1 MTVTRR
7 ALLSTAGAITLAAR
21 ARAAEKTR
29 ITLWHAM
36 SAALGEELNKLI
48 AAFNASQDN
57 VEVTG
62 VFKGAYKDLLTS
74 VVAAYRAGQAP
85 HVAQVFEVGTQT
97 MLSSGPV
104 IKPVWQL
111 VQETGVA
118 IDADAYIPAVR
129 GYFSTP
135 DGKLASMPFNSS
147 TAIAWY
153 NLDVLEKAGVGLHML
168 PRTWQ
173 EVEAAMHLV
182 RRTDAAPFGVT
193 IASVV
198 WSQFEQYGAIH
209 NLPFATEANGFKGL
223 DAVLKVNSPP
233 FVKHLQRLIDMAK
246 DNSFH
251 YTGRDGVGD
260 GAFLNGQSAMACSTS
275 ALRGDLRRSA
285 KFRWAPGFLPFDP
298 DVIREPINSA
308 IGGASFW
315 VLTAP
320 NRSGAEYHAVAE
332 FLRFLGQPQ
341 QDAQWSVGTGY
352 VPVTHAGYELLQKQ
366 GWFEQNPGTD
376 LPVKQLTRGQVT
388 DNSRGFHLGRM
399 PEIRTIIEEECEK
412 ALAGQQRGRA
422 RQQGTSRLSEIG
434 QDLNMA
440 IGVWRD
446 VVDRLTH
453 VPLAERARL
462 LTLPPTST
470 VAALHQIE
478 LQQPLASP
486 ASPSAIRIA
495 AWNLERCLYPEASAR
510 ILQRNHVDLALL
522 TELDVGVLRT
532 GQVHTIG
539 RMAAQLGQGYCY
551 GCEFLELVPMDPPP
565 GFPRNGTDNS
575 EGYHGNGMIS
585 SLAMQDPVVFRL
597 DELTDWHS
605 PAEGQRR
612 IGNRMAIAAI
622 FHIGGIRLVACSV
635 HLESRTDAAGRA
647 QQMRSLLDALDAYAG
662 SGPVVIGGDLNTQ
675 VVPGGHTDASE
686 PLFALAASRGYD
698 WTTCN
703 LARPTTRAS
712 AWSNH
717 EGTRQLDWFC
727 TRGVKARGP
736 AVVPALGEDG
746 TVLSDHELI
755 LLTLDA
761 G

>member
-21 ARAAEKTR
+21 ARATEKTR

-111 VQETGVA
+111 TQETGVA
-118 IDADAYIPAVR
+118 IDAAAYIPAVR

-173 EVEAAMHLV
+173 EVEAAMHMV
-182 RRTDAAPFGVT
+182 RQTDAAPFGVT

-275 ALRGDLRRSA
+275 ALRGDLKRSA

-320 NRSGAEYHAVAE
+320 NRSGSEYHAVAE
-332 FLRFLGQPQ
+332 FLHFLGQPQ
-341 QDAQWSVGTGY
+341 QDAQWSTGTGY
-352 VPVTHAGYELLQKQ
+352 VPVTHAGYEFLQKQ

-412 ALAGQQRGRA
+412 ALAGQQGAQKALDSAVERG
-422 RQQGTSRLSEIG
+422 
-434 QDLNMA
+434 NK
-440 IGVWRD
+440 
-446 VVDRLTH
+446 
-453 VPLAERARL
+453 
-462 LTLPPTST
+462 
-470 VAALHQIE
+470 
-478 LQQPLASP
+478 
-486 ASPSAIRIA
+486 
-495 AWNLERCLYPEASAR
+495 
-510 ILQRNHVDLALL
+510 
-522 TELDVGVLRT
+522 VLRD
-532 GQVHTIG
+532 
-539 RMAAQLGQGYCY
+539 
-551 GCEFLELVPMDPPP
+551 F
-565 GFPRNGTDNS
+565 
-575 EGYHGNGMIS
+575 
-585 SLAMQDPVVFRL
+585 
-597 DELTDWHS
+597 
-605 PAEGQRR
+605 QR
-612 IGNRMAIAAI
+612 
-622 FHIGGIRLVACSV
+622 SV
-635 HLESRTDAAGRA
+635 KT
-647 QQMRSLLDALDAYAG
+647 
-662 SGPVVIGGDLNTQ
+662 
-675 VVPGGHTDASE
+675 
-686 PLFALAASRGYD
+686 
-698 WTTCN
+698 
-703 LARPTTRAS
+703 
-712 AWSNH
+712 
-717 EGTRQLDWFC
+717 
-727 TRGVKARGP
+727 
-736 AVVPALGEDG
+736 
-746 TVLSDHELI
+746 
-755 LLTLDA
+755 
-761 G
+761 